1 MCLSEMIDMR
11 PFTNIFQWLESI
23 FKVWK
28 RELYLTFRDKAVV
41 IFFIVLCAVYP
52 VLYSL
57 IYNTEVA
64 NDIKVVV
71 VDHNRSHLTR
81 DFVRQLDA
89 TPEVCV
95 MDYVSNMQDAQRL
108 LHAHECYGIVY
119 FPADFTRN
127 ALGGTQAH
135 VSLYADMGVLIRFKQ
150 MLTALT
156 NVQQHV
162 CSQIQGA
169 KIGIVSNNVA
179 SSGGSVIEN
188 EHVPLGNVSM
198 GIASAVLP
206 CILLLVLQ
214 QSMIL
219 GICTLHGGSRDRRV
233 RNRGIDPLAIHAGV
247 GASII
252 GKTLAHL
259 FIYIL
264 PAIYVLHFVPIF
276 FDFPQNGNPLHIVA
290 FILPFLIVCS
300 LFGQTLQAFV
310 SDRESTF
317 LVIAFT
323 SVVFVLLSGITW
335 PRYLM
340 SPLWTAVGNAIPS
353 TWAAQ
358 GYIAIKTNG
367 ASLWQVGHAYGML
380 WLLAAFYFVAA
391 YLVERFITRRRY
403 SFSR

>member
-64 NDIKVVV
+64 NDMKVVV

-108 LHAHECYGIVY
+108 LHSHECYGIVY

-169 KIGIVSNNVA
+169 KISVISGE
-179 SSGGSVIEN
+179 GGSIIEN
-188 EHVPLGNVSM
+188 EHVPLGNVAM
-198 GIASAVLP
+198 GVASAVLP

-214 QSMIL
+214 QSMVL
-219 GICTLHGGSRDRRV
+219 GICTLHGGSCDRRL

-290 FILPFLIVCS
+290 FILPFLIGCS

-310 SDRESTF
+310 A
-317 LVIAFT
+317 IANP
-323 SVVFVLLSGITW
+323 LSW
-335 PRYLM
+335 
-340 SPLWTAVGNAIPS
+340 
-353 TWAAQ
+353 
-358 GYIAIKTNG
+358 
-367 ASLWQVGHAYGML
+367 
-380 WLLAAFYFVAA
+380 
-391 YLVERFITRRRY
+391 
-403 SFSR
+403 

>member
-64 NDIKVVV
+64 NDMKVVV

-169 KIGIVSNNVA
+169 KISVISGE
-179 SSGGSVIEN
+179 GGSIIEN
-188 EHVPLGNVSM
+188 EHVPLGNVAM
-198 GIASAVLP
+198 GVASAVLP

-214 QSMIL
+214 QSMVL
-219 GICTLHGGSRDRRV
+219 GICTLHGGRCDRRL

>member
-64 NDIKVVV
+64 NDMKVVV

-169 KIGIVSNNVA
+169 KISVISGE
-179 SSGGSVIEN
+179 GGSIIEN
-188 EHVPLGNVSM
+188 EHVPLGNVAM
-198 GIASAVLP
+198 GVASAVLP
-206 CILLLVLQ
+206 CI
-214 QSMIL
+214 
-219 GICTLHGGSRDRRV
+219 
-233 RNRGIDPLAIHAGV
+233 
-247 GASII
+247 
-252 GKTLAHL
+252 
-259 FIYIL
+259 
-264 PAIYVLHFVPIF
+264 
-276 FDFPQNGNPLHIVA
+276 
-290 FILPFLIVCS
+290 
-300 LFGQTLQAFV
+300 
-310 SDRESTF
+310 
-317 LVIAFT
+317 
-323 SVVFVLLSGITW
+323 
-335 PRYLM
+335 
-340 SPLWTAVGNAIPS
+340 
-353 TWAAQ
+353 
-358 GYIAIKTNG
+358 
-367 ASLWQVGHAYGML
+367 
-380 WLLAAFYFVAA
+380 
-391 YLVERFITRRRY
+391 
-403 SFSR
+403 

>member
-28 RELYLTFRDKAVV
+28 RELYLSFRDKAVV

-64 NDIKVVV
+64 NDMKVVV

-169 KIGIVSNNVA
+169 KISVISGE
-179 SSGGSVIEN
+179 GGSIIEN
-188 EHVPLGNVSM
+188 EHVPLGNVAM
-198 GIASAVLP
+198 GVASAVLP

-214 QSMIL
+214 QSMVL
-219 GICTLHGGSRDRRV
+219 GICTLHGGSCDRRL

-290 FILPFLIVCS
+290 FILPFLIACS

-367 ASLWQVGHAYGML
+367 ATLWQVMHPYRML
-380 WLLAAFYFVAA
+380 WLLVAFYFVAA

>member
-1 MCLSEMIDMR
+1 MR
-11 PFTNIFQWLESI
+11 LVKNILRWILNVA
-23 FKVWK
+23 KVWR
-28 RELYLTFRDKAVV
+28 RECYLTFRDEAVV
-41 IFFIVLCAVYP
+41 IFFIVVCAIYP
-52 VLYSL
+52 VLYTL

-64 NDIKVVV
+64 NDMKVVV
-71 VDHNRSHLTR
+71 VDHDRSHLTR
-81 DFVRQLDA
+81 EFVRQLDA
-89 TPEVCV
+89 TAEVCV
-95 MDYVSNMQDAQRL
+95 IDYVSNLQDARRL
-108 LHAHECYGIVY
+108 MNEHECYGIVY
-119 FPADFTRN
+119 FPAHFTRN
-127 ALGGTQAH
+127 ALGGAQGH
-135 VSLYADMGVLIRFKQ
+135 VSLYADMGVLMRYKQ
-150 MLTALT
+150 MLTAMT

-169 KIGIVSNNVA
+169 KIGVVSGE
-179 SSGGSVIEN
+179 GGSVIEN
-188 EHVPLGNVSM
+188 EHVPLGNVAM

-219 GICTLHGGSRDRRV
+219 GICTLHGGRCDRRA
-233 RNRGIDPLAIHAGV
+233 RNRGIDPMRIDAGV
-247 GASII
+247 GATII
-252 GKTLAHL
+252 GRALCHVL
-259 FIYIL
+259 IYIL

-276 FDFPQNGNPLHIVA
+276 FDFPQNGNVLHIVA
-290 FILPFLIVCS
+290 LILPFLLASS
-300 LFGQTLQAFV
+300 LFGQTLQVFV
-310 SDRESTF
+310 SERESAF

-323 SVVFVLLSGITW
+323 SVVFVFLSGISW

-367 ASLWQVGHAYGML
+367 ASLWQVEHAYGML

>member
-1 MCLSEMIDMR
+1 M
-11 PFTNIFQWLESI
+11 
-23 FKVWK
+23 
-28 RELYLTFRDKAVV
+28 
-41 IFFIVLCAVYP
+41 
-52 VLYSL
+52 
-57 IYNTEVA
+57 
-64 NDIKVVV
+64 KVVV

-89 TPEVCV
+89 TSEVCV

-108 LHAHECYGIVY
+108 LHEHECYGIVY

-127 ALGGTQAH
+127 ALGGAQGH
-135 VSLYADMGVLIRFKQ
+135 VSLYADMGVLMRYKQ

-233 RNRGIDPLAIHAGV
+233 RNRGIDPLAIDAGV
-247 GASII
+247 GASIV
-252 GKTLAHL
+252 GKTLSHL

-276 FDFPQNGNPLHIVA
+276 FDFPQNGNVLHIVA
-290 FILPFLIVCS
+290 LILPFLLACS
-300 LFGQTLQAFV
+300 LFGQVLQVFV
-310 SDRESTF
+310 TDRESTF
-317 LVIAFT
+317 LAIAFT
-323 SVVFVLLSGITW
+323 SVVFVFLSGISW

-340 SPLWTAVGNAIPS
+340 SPLWTALGNAVPS

-367 ASLWQVGHAYGML
+367 ATLWQVMHPYRML
-380 WLLAAFYFVAA
+380 WLLVAFYFVAA
-391 YLVERFITRRRY
+391 YLVERFIIRPRV
-403 SFSR
+403 SR

>member
-1 MCLSEMIDMR
+1 M
-11 PFTNIFQWLESI
+11 SI
-23 FKVWK
+23 FRNIINWTIDVFRVWK
-28 RELYLTFRDKAVV
+28 RELNLAFHDQAVI
-41 IFFIVLCAVYP
+41 IFFLVLCATYP

-64 NDIKVVV
+64 HDVKVVV
-71 VDHNRSHLTR
+71 VDDNRSHLTR

-95 MDYVSNMQDAQRL
+95 MDYVSNMQDARRL
-108 LHAHECYGIVY
+108 MNEHECYGIVY

-169 KIGIVSNNVA
+169 KISVISGE
-179 SSGGSVIEN
+179 GGSIIEN
-188 EHVPLGNVSM
+188 EHVPLGNVAM
-198 GIASAVLP
+198 GVASAVLP

-214 QSMIL
+214 QSMVL
-219 GICTLHGGSRDRRV
+219 GICTLHGGSCDRRL